1 VELTQAR
8 HESTDESLA
17 RRQAVS
23 QLLQEVGGG
32 DRDAFDALVPLVYD
46 ELRAL
51 ARRQRR
57 RWQGDETLDTTALMH
72 EAYLRLVDQSA
83 PQWLSHPHFLAV
95 ASRAMRQVLI
105 DYAKRRHAVKRG
117 GARRQVSIDEVESAL
132 LARGELGEA
141 HSEALLAVEES
152 LCRLERDDAMNAR
165 IVECRF
171 YAGLTIE
178 DTAEA
183 LAISPAT
190 VKRRWSLAQAWLY
203 RDLSRPREDGG

>member
-1 VELTQAR
+1 MTQK
-8 HESTDESLA
+8 HLESTAESLA

-83 PQWLSHPHFLAV
+83 PRWMSHPHFLAV

-117 GARRQVSIDEVESAL
+117 GARRQISIDEVEDAV
-132 LARGELGEA
+132 LARGDLGEA

-152 LCRLERDDAMNAR
+152 LVRLERDDSLNAR
-165 IVECRF
+165 VVECRF

-203 RDLSRPREDGG
+203 RDLSRARENEP

>member
-1 VELTQAR
+1 MTEGRL
-8 HESTDESLA
+8 ESTNESTSRRLA
-17 RRQAVS
+17 VT
-23 QLLQEVGGG
+23 QLLREVGGG
-32 DRDAFDALVPLVYD
+32 DRNAFDALVPLVYD
-46 ELRAL
+46 ELRVL

-83 PQWLSHPHFLAV
+83 PRWVSHPHFLAV
-95 ASRAMRQVLI
+95 ASRAMRQVLL

-117 GARRQVSIDEVESAL
+117 GARRQVSIDEVEEAL
-132 LARGELGEA
+132 LARGELGDA

-152 LCRLERDDAMNAR
+152 LCRLDRDDALNAR
-165 IVECRF
+165 VVECRF

-190 VKRRWSLAQAWLY
+190 VKRRWSIAQAWLY
-203 RDLSRPREDGG
+203 RDLSRTREGAV